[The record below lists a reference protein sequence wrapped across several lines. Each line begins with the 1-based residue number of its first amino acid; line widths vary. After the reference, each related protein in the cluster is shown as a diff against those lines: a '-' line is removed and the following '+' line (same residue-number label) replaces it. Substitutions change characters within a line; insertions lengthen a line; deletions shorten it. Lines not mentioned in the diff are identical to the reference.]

1 MRGAGLAGR
10 LWLQALWLKHSLDT
24 HLVPSLEEQ
33 EKREF
38 LLTLLQ
44 RHGLSVFI
52 ETGTY
57 LGHTAAF
64 MAPHVARCV
73 TVELDPALHEE
84 ATRRLAHLQ
93 NVQPLLGDSGDS
105 LAAVLQT
112 VDTPALFWLDA
123 HYAGGR
129 TAKGRVDSPIEA
141 ELQAIF
147 AHPIQSH
154 VIAIDDARAFV
165 GFGGYPSISRL
176 RRLVA
181 DKSNYSMRLRNDII
195 WLYREVRYSK
205 DGCGQAG

>member
-1 MRGAGLAGR
+1 MRGAGLANR

-44 RHGLSVFI
+44 RHGLSLFV
-52 ETGTY
+52 ETGSY
-57 LGHTAAF
+57 LGHTAGF

-73 TVELDPALHEE
+73 TIELDPALYQE
-84 ATRRLAHLQ
+84 ASKRLADLQ
-93 NVQPLLGDSGDS
+93 NVQALHGDSGDV
-105 LAAVLQT
+105 LPEVLQT
-112 VDTPALFWLDA
+112 VDAPALFWLDA

-129 TAKGRVDSPIEA
+129 TAKGSVDSPIEA
-141 ELQAIF
+141 ELQAIL
-147 AHPIQSH
+147 AHPIKHH

-165 GFGGYPSISRL
+165 GYGGYPSISRL

-181 DKSNYSMRLRNDII
+181 DQSNYSMRLRNDII
-195 WLYREVRYSK
+195 WLYREIRYSK